1 MPEERLKTLEERY
14 DHDILLIVQDAVQ
27 GLNALLDR
35 LDTFA
40 RSSAGEIEVPF
51 DTQLDT
57 SALSSNKNNES

>member
-27 GLNALLDR
+27 GLNVLLDR
-35 LDTFA
+35 LDAFVN
-40 RSSAGEIEVPF
+40 SNAGEVEVPF

-57 SALSSNKNNES
+57 SALSSDKSDES